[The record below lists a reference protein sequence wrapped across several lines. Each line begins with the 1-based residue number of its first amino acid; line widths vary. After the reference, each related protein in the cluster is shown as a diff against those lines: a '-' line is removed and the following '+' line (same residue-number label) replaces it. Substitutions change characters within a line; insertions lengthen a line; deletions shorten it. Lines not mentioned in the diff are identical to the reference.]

1 MFNLLF
7 CIVNYIFVGASVSPH
22 LKMGVLDA
30 RDFIKADTGVPSEE
44 VEKFLKKE
52 PHDSEFYFYCGLAAS
67 NVVNDI
73 SHKNGSSRLL
83 DDDVVNDLVLF
94 TLLIGM

>member
-1 MFNLLF
+1 MTTYEKFCREAYNLLKK
-7 CIVNYIFVGASVSPH
+7 N
-22 LKMGVLDA
+22 
-30 RDFIKADTGVPSEE
+30 IKE

-52 PHDSEFYFYCGLAAS
+52 PHDSEFYFYCGVAAS

-73 SHKNGSSRLL
+73 SHKNGSSRFW

-94 TLLIGM
+94 KLLIGM

>member
-1 MFNLLF
+1 MTAYEKFCREAYNLLKK
-7 CIVNYIFVGASVSPH
+7 N
-22 LKMGVLDA
+22 
-30 RDFIKADTGVPSEE
+30 IKADNGVPSKE

-52 PHDSEFYFYCGLAAS
+52 PHDSELYFYCGVAAS

-73 SHKNGSSRLL
+73 SLKNRSSRLW

-94 TLLIGM
+94 KLLIGI

>member
-1 MFNLLF
+1 MQQMQKKKVRNDGCMTTYERFCREAYNLLKK
-7 CIVNYIFVGASVSPH
+7 N
-22 LKMGVLDA
+22 
-30 RDFIKADTGVPSEE
+30 IKADNGVPSEG

-52 PHDSEFYFYCGLAAS
+52 PHDSEFYFYCGVAAS

-73 SHKNGSSRLL
+73 SHKNGSSRLW

-94 TLLIGM
+94 KLLIGM

>member
-1 MFNLLF
+1 MTTYEKFCREAYNLLKK
-7 CIVNYIFVGASVSPH
+7 N
-22 LKMGVLDA
+22 
-30 RDFIKADTGVPSEE
+30 IKTANGVPSKE

-52 PHDSEFYFYCGLAAS
+52 PHDSEFYFYCGVAAS

-73 SHKNGSSRLL
+73 SHKNGSSRLW

-94 TLLIGM
+94 KLLIGM